1 MKINIMDKLFN
12 RVEERGVVCLGLDT
26 ALEYIPAHIL
36 KEDLKKKQYL
46 NLIKKL

>member
-1 MKINIMDKLFN
+1 MKINIMDKLFS

-36 KEDLKKKQYL
+36 EG
-46 NLIKKL
+46 NIRRGSNI